1 MKSITTMK
9 YIIYLK
15 KIDDIDLKSLI
26 FLIDDSES
34 CDIDDIV
41 PEEIVMHLSLSNNI
55 SNVKYDT
62 QILIKYLIHNFTTFR
77 NNKKLKAIVKSM
89 INPSN
94 LPFFGYFMFLY
105 DNIID
110 IDIKYDKINTETN
123 YIYFMDIN
131 YL

>member
-1 MKSITTMK
+1 MKYITTMK

-26 FLIDDSES
+26 FLIDDCES
-34 CDIDDIV
+34 CSIDDIV
-41 PEEIVMHLSLSNNI
+41 PEEIVMHLSLSKSI

-62 QILIKYLIHNFTTFR
+62 QILIKYLIHNFNTFR
-77 NNKKLKAIVKSM
+77 NNKKLKTIVKSM
-89 INPSN
+89 INPYSI
-94 LPFFGYFMFLY
+94 PFFGYFMFLY

-110 IDIKYDKINTETN
+110 LDIKYDKINTEAN